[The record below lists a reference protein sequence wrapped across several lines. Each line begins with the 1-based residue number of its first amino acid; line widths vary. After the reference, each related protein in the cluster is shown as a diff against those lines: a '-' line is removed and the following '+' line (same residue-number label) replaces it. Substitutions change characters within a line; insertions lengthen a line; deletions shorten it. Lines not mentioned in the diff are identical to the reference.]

1 MVDMVLSILQYR
13 KKVSVVLIDAYS
25 SRAFWYVFGIA
36 LLCRAFKI
44 PYVPIIHGGNFPA
57 RLVQSKVASRRIFS
71 NSLINVSPSIY
82 LKEHFESNH
91 FAVKYI
97 PNFIELNNYPFLS
110 RRKVVPRLLWVR
122 SFHKLYNPLLA
133 IDVLAS
139 LKEDYPN
146 ASLCMIGPDKDG
158 SLSLAKQRA
167 ASLKVEDSITFTG
180 LLSKRDW
187 IDKSADFDIFI
198 NTTNFD
204 NMPISVIEAMA
215 LGLPI
220 VSTNVGGLPYL
231 IDNGKEGLLVE
242 PDSVYNF
249 VSAIKTIMAD
259 TQLANDL
266 AKNARLKA
274 ESFDWKNI
282 APFWKEII
290 DQNKSTLN

>member
-1 MVDMVLSILQYR
+1 M
-13 KKVSVVLIDAYS
+13 
-25 SRAFWYVFGIA
+25 
-36 LLCRAFKI
+36 
-44 PYVPIIHGGNFPA
+44 
-57 RLVQSKVASRRIFS
+57 
-71 NSLINVSPSIY
+71 
-82 LKEHFESNH
+82 
-91 FAVKYI
+91 
-97 PNFIELNNYPFLS
+97 
-110 RRKVVPRLLWVR
+110 PRLLWVR

-167 ASLKVEDSITFTG
+167 ASLKVEDSIMFTG

-187 IDKSADFDIFI
+187 IAKSADFDIFI

-242 PDSVYNF
+242 PDSVNNF
-249 VSAIKTIMAD
+249 VSAIKIILTD
-259 TQLANDL
+259 NKLAIDL
-266 AKNARLKA
+266 SKNARLKA
-274 ESFDWKNI
+274 ESFDWENI
-282 APFWKEII
+282 APHWKEII
-290 DQNKSTLN
+290 NQNKSALN